1 MTTNRFFL
9 IADDIYEQVRKQL
22 DVLWGHP
29 SNGTKT
35 CIPPPEQAIRNS
47 NGVIVCPVL
56 KETCEWEEVSLI
68 LSQLLDDGTITETD
82 ETEYMAAQP
91 TPTEP

>member
-68 LSQLLDDGTITETD
+68 LSQLLDGGAIAEAS
-82 ETEYMAAQP
+82 EAEYMAAQL
-91 TPTEP
+91 TLTEP